1 MPSHPSSNRP
11 QPATSR
17 RAGSDHPRRRPH
29 SGADRP
35 PHNPRSGADHPRH
48 NPRSGSGDPYRPTV
62 VRSVSRFANR
72 TNWSRGLTTIGRVL
86 AAVAGSASRGGR
98 AVASR
103 ALAVI
108 TGELGRR
115 LARTVG
121 CTVMLAALVVSLY
134 ERGEVP
140 TAAAQPALRAPAG
153 DAPAATARDAARR
166 RDPSGV
172 GGLRGRPRPSAVGER
187 PTAVAAAWY
196 AARQGLPRAKVK
208 PLQLDRLSAK
218 EVCVLVLADHGRGRL
233 QTALVRVRLGRTGW
247 SVR

>member
-11 QPATSR
+11 QPATS
-17 RAGSDHPRRRPH
+17 H
-29 SGADRP
+29 
-35 PHNPRSGADHPRH
+35 
-48 NPRSGSGDPYRPTV
+48 RPTV
-62 VRSVSRFANR
+62 VRSISHFSNR

-86 AAVAGSASRGGR
+86 G

-103 ALAVI
+103 VLAVV

-115 LARTVG
+115 LARAVG
-121 CTVMLAALVVSLY
+121 CTVLLAVLVTTLY

-140 TAAAQPALRAPAG
+140 SAAAQPALRAPAV
-153 DAPAATARDAARR
+153 DAPSAVGRGAARR
-166 RDPSGV
+166 RDPTGL
-172 GGLRGRPRPSAVGER
+172 GGLRGRPRPSPVGER

-196 AARQGLPRAKVK
+196 AAHEGLPRAKVK

-218 EVCVLVLADHGRGRL
+218 EVRVLVLADHGRGRL